1 MIKNKK
7 IFYTLIILTVA
18 ILGLTTA
25 AAVNTENN
33 TNNHD
38 DTLQQSTNTLEIQ
51 EIQNNKEINK
61 KQQQTTKKATTKTIT
76 NQTYTNYFKNST
88 TSFIPQSQSI
98 SEGDTIDLSGRFE
111 NMDFVIDKKNIKFT
125 STNKN
130 AQLYNCTV
138 YIQNTATDSTISNL
152 QIYNTNKENAT
163 GIFVNYTNNLLIE
176 NNHVIVDDCS
186 YSFAFAGSLNNSII
200 RSNNFKTLSTNTER
214 THTCFVMGKSHY
226 NLITNNTVYSD
237 EANGIYISSYGSGR
251 FIMAGAGS
259 NNNITSN
266 NVSGGDGTWVNLI
279 QTTGN
284 NNKIDSNNV
293 TGGYEGIVVLGG
305 NAIITNNQVNGP
317 KQYGMDIQDDG
328 SLTNTNTIIS
338 NNNITVT
345 DNTDAIRVFKNT
357 QINNNNINSENGYDI
372 YIESGEDCANFNITS
387 NNITSTNSTGI
398 YTKGIANHIRIEDN
412 KINTKQEGIKFAQQ
426 SITKRPNNILVNN
439 NNITTQTEYAINF
452 NNAGSRT
459 ASQINI
465 TVTDTNIL
473 TSTRGTGLHTSYLPP
488 TNNQTIPQVRTQ
500 IQINPIAAT
509 LEKPVNITAT
519 ITARDSS
526 TINNG
531 NITFTDD
538 KGQQIATAP
547 IINNQSTI
555 TTTFTDYSIKQITA
569 TYNETENY
577 TTSQNTTTI
586 NITTNTDDYNKDE
599 LLELIQRLEEENNN
613 LKQSLLDNQ
622 TKINQLNTENE
633 ELKQQLQ
640 QYNNT
645 ITNQTQTIK
654 AQEEKI
660 AELTDKINN
669 MNKTVNNQNQ
679 KIQEQN
685 IQINTLNNTI
695 NALTQ
700 ENSNLKN
707 NITQQENIIKTQN
720 DKINNLNTQINVLNK
735 TINEQEQ
742 QIQEYNN
749 TIKTQ
754 NTQINTLNNQI
765 TDINNEINNLNT
777 QITQLTKTINEQE
790 QQIQE
795 YKNTIKTQNTQ
806 INTLNNKITD
816 INKEITNKNNEIND
830 LNGQTTQLTKTI
842 NEQEQQLQRNNNTI
856 QAQQNT
862 INQQNQ
868 ENKQLTNTNN
878 NLNQTIK
885 ELTTNQNVKLTQ
897 DQISKTKYSNNIK
910 IIGTLKD
917 NNKKP
922 LNNQII
928 KIKINNQEKK
938 VITNKNGIYALT
950 TKATIIGTNN
960 ITIQYEKTD
969 KYNSSTTKTTF
980 QIEKMGL
987 NIKLDNIKQVKYG
1000 DNTTITG
1007 RFSDDNNK
1015 GLINTVLR
1023 ININGQ
1029 TIKIKTGLNGTFT
1042 YTTQTNKTG
1051 TNNITISYPGNK
1063 NYKQVTSKTTFKVT
1077 KQDVTININEITP
1090 VKYGDNTIITGTLTD
1105 KNNRKIK
1112 NTQVTIKINNKAYTA
1127 KTDVNGKYK
1136 LTIKTANVGKNNIT
1150 VSFNGNTYY
1159 NKTTIRSTFTTN
1171 KQNIRATLNTLQNK
1185 NYKTTIKGKL
1195 SDVNNNPLKNSN
1207 IKISING
1214 KTKTIKTDNKGI
1226 FTYTANVK
1234 QKQIKFTLTFPGN
1247 VKYTKYTKTT
1257 LLNFA

>member
-33 TNNHD
+33 TNNHE
-38 DTLQQSTNTLEIQ
+38 DTLQQSTTTQ
-51 EIQNNKEINK
+51 EVQETQNNKEINK

-98 SEGDTIDLSGRFE
+98 SDGDTIDLNGRFE

-152 QIYNTNKENAT
+152 QIYNTNKEDAT
-163 GIFVNYTNNLLIE
+163 GIYVNNTNNLLIE
-176 NNHVIVDDCS
+176 NNHVIIDDCS

-214 THTCFVMGKSHY
+214 THTCFVIGRSYY
-226 NLITNNTVYSD
+226 NLITYNTIYSD
-237 EANGIYISSYGSGR
+237 EADGIYISPYGSGR
-251 FIMAGAGS
+251 FNMEGPGS
-259 NNNITSN
+259 YNNITYN

-345 DNTDAIRVFKNT
+345 DNTDALRVFKNT

-412 KINTKQEGIKFAQQ
+412 KINTKQEGINFGQQ

-452 NNAGSRT
+452 NNAGSRI

-473 TSTRGTGLHTSYLPP
+473 TSNRGTGLHTSYLPP

-526 TINNG
+526 TINDG

-586 NITTNTDDYNKDE
+586 NITTSTDDYNKDE
-599 LLELIQRLEEENNN
+599 LLELIRNLEKENNN
-613 LKQSLLDNQ
+613 LKQELLDNQ
-622 TKINQLNTENE
+622 TKINQLNTKNE
-633 ELKQQLQ
+633 ELQQQLQ

-645 ITNQTQTIK
+645 IQTQQNTINQQTTTIQ
-654 AQEEKI
+654 AHEEKI
-660 AELTDKINN
+660 TTLTNNINN
-669 MNKTVNNQNQ
+669 
-679 KIQEQN
+679 
-685 IQINTLNNTI
+685 
-695 NALTQ
+695 
-700 ENSNLKN
+700 
-707 NITQQENIIKTQN
+707 
-720 DKINNLNTQINVLNK
+720 LNK
-735 TINEQEQ
+735 TINE
-742 QIQEYNN
+742 
-749 TIKTQ
+749 Q
-754 NTQINTLNNQI
+754 NTQINTLNNTI
-765 TDINNEINNLNT
+765 KTLTNENNNLKNKITQQENTINT
-777 QITQLTKTINEQE
+777 QNNKINTLNKEITTLNKTINEQK
-790 QQIQE
+790 QQLQE
-795 YKNTIKTQNTQ
+795 YNNTIKEQNTQ
-806 INTLNNKITD
+806 INTQKDTINKLNNEITNLNNKISSL
-816 INKEITNKNNEIND
+816 NKEITNMNNEI
-830 LNGQTTQLTKTI
+830 TQLNKTI
-842 NEQEQQLQRNNNTI
+842 NQQKQQLQEKNNTI
-856 QAQQNT
+856 QTQQNT

-868 ENKQLTNTNN
+868 KNKQLTNTNN

-885 ELTTNQNVKLTQ
+885 ELTTKQNTKITLKNIPQ
-897 DQISKTKYSNNIK
+897 TKYSNYIK
-910 IIGTLKD
+910 ITGNLTD
-917 NNKKP
+917 NN
-922 LNNQII
+922 NNALKNQVII
-928 KIKINNQEKK
+928 IKINNKEEKTITDNK
-938 VITNKNGIYALT
+938 GTYTLNYKTNTVGTNKITINYEGTEKYNPTQQNTTLQVQKQGLNIKLNKIQPTKYTNNITINGTLTDDNKKGIMNTILKLNINGKT
-950 TKATIIGTNN
+950 TKIKTTYNGTFTYTTPTNTIGTNN
-960 ITIQYEKTD
+960 ITITYQGNKNYKTV
-969 KYNSSTTKTTF
+969 THKTTF
-980 QIEKMGL
+980 QVTKQ
-987 NIKLDNIKQVKYG
+987 NIIIKINPITPTKYTE
-1000 DNTTITG
+1000 NTTITG
-1007 RFSDDNNK
+1007 TIQDKNGKTIQNKKITIKNNK
-1015 GLINTVLR
+1015 
-1023 ININGQ
+1023 
-1029 TIKIKTGLNGTFT
+1029 KT
-1042 YTTQTNKTG
+1042 YTTQTDKKGNYQINIKTTQTG
-1051 TNNITISYPGNK
+1051 TNNITITYQGNNNYNKKTQKTTYKVNKQNTKIIINKINK
-1063 NYKQVTSKTTFKVT
+1063 NNNK
-1077 KQDVTININEITP
+1077 IT
-1090 VKYGDNTIITGTLTD
+1090 ITGTLQD
-1105 KNNRKIK
+1105 NNNNNIK
-1112 NTQVTIKINNKAYTA
+1112 NTNIKITTNK
-1127 KTDVNGKYK
+1127 KTQ
-1136 LTIKTANVGKNNIT
+1136 TIKT
-1150 VSFNGNTYY
+1150 NT
-1159 NKTTIRSTFTTN
+1159 
-1171 KQNIRATLNTLQNK
+1171 
-1185 NYKTTIKGKL
+1185 
-1195 SDVNNNPLKNSN
+1195 
-1207 IKISING
+1207 
-1214 KTKTIKTDNKGI
+1214 KGI
-1226 FTYTANVK
+1226 FTYTINTK
-1234 QKQIKFTLTFPGN
+1234 QKELNITLTYNGN
-1247 VKYTKYTKTT
+1247 KNYQKHIKTT
-1257 LLNFA
+1257 IITLK